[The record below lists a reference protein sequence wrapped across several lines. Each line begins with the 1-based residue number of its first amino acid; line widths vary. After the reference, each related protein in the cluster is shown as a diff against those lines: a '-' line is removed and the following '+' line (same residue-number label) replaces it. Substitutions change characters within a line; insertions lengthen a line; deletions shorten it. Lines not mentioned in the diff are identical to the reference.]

1 MKKVCIYI
9 IYITYRMD
17 TIRLRLTT
25 SQLRNLQKGRSFQLS
40 HPQLSGQS
48 KGEHEIEIPLPS
60 HHTQKLMKN
69 MSMGK
74 GFRFPASSASL
85 DDVEE
90 KEMQGGAT
98 YLQRLARRTRNTFR
112 PVARAFRPL
121 VKPALK
127 ELKDIALPI
136 VKDAARDMVRDAVTG
151 AVTGGVGG
159 NLLGG
164 APKPL
169 YTKKTTDRIMTHGLS
184 KKMVNQNGLMH
195 GGSFLPLG

>member
-1 MKKVCIYI
+1 
-9 IYITYRMD
+9 MD

-25 SQLRNLQKGRSFQLS
+25 SQLRNLEKGRSFQLS

-60 HHTQKLMKN
+60 HHTKKLMKN
-69 MSMGK
+69 LSMGK
-74 GFRFPASSASL
+74 GFRFPASL
-85 DDVEE
+85 DNIEE
-90 KEMQGGAT
+90 KDKEMQGGAT

-127 ELKDIALPI
+127 ELKNIALPI
-136 VKDAARDMVRDAVTG
+136 VKDAARDMVRDAFTG

-159 NLLGG
+159 NLLRG
-164 APKPL
+164 APRPL
-169 YTKKTTDRIMTHGLS
+169 YTQKTTDRIMTHGLS
-184 KKMVNQNGLMH
+184 KKMVGNRNGLVH

>member
-1 MKKVCIYI
+1 
-9 IYITYRMD
+9 MD
-17 TIRLRLTT
+17 RVKLRLTT
-25 SQLRNLQKGRSFQLS
+25 SQLQNLQKGRSFQLS

-60 HHTQKLMKN
+60 HHTKKLMKN

-74 GFRFPASSASL
+74 GFRFPAHSSSSL
-85 DDVEE
+85 DMQD
-90 KEMQGGAT
+90 EMQGGAT

-136 VKDAARDMVRDAVTG
+136 VKDAARDMVRDAVTT